1 MSENINRLQ
10 KRLEGFEGL
19 EILGEPAD
27 EAWKER
33 KLLSLVKVLSESDSD
48 VDKETLVFA
57 ERALQELKRKWDRE
71 SSGAINGTL

>member
-10 KRLEGFEGL
+10 KRLDGFEGL

-57 ERALQELKRKWDRE
+57 ERALQELKRKWDQE
-71 SSGAINGTL
+71 SSSARRL